1 MNKKASMFLLNM
13 LAFSIIH
20 QEIFL
25 TMLYVIQILSVNHR
39 ILSIMHLP

>member
-1 MNKKASMFLLNM
+1 MNKKVSMFLLNM
-13 LAFSIIH
+13 LAFSITH